1 MVIEVI
7 VGSIVEVDAITSVL
21 NSQKNSGAVED
32 VDDKVVIGR
41 WPDSVKSS
49 EIISSILFVT
59 SPALAVVVSENISAM
74 RDFAVSTSVVSAKIS
89 EMISLIFPVVVGSV
103 TVTRVEEASVK
114 TGDSVALGCKV
125 VGVRLVEISAS
136 VVESCERMLWSVVE
150 IVETSLV
157 MSGRSLISFSPVVVE
172 RKASVVGELVRS

>member
-7 VGSIVEVDAITSVL
+7 VGSIVEVDVITSVL

-32 VDDKVVIGR
+32 VDGKVVIGR

-103 TVTRVEEASVK
+103 TVTRVEEASV
-114 TGDSVALGCKV
+114 ALGCKV

-157 MSGRSLISFSPVVVE
+157 MSGRSLISSSPVVVE